1 MQKAFVASLTNSEL
15 SEEKERIVS
24 DYVQAL
30 SDDVTTIQNDVN
42 TQIAD
47 NAVLVSRGQSTLT
60 SEEVRYFNQVAQD
73 GLFKKKKVLPVTF
86 IDKVFENLVK
96 EHPLLNAIGV
106 TNMGAVTEIITVDP
120 SGAAVWGDLF
130 GDIKG
135 QVNAAFSKNVL
146 TFLN

>member
-15 SEEKERIVS
+15 SEEKREEIVS

-30 SDDVTTIQNDVN
+30 SDDVVTTIQNDVN

-73 GLFKKKKVLPVTF
+73 GLFKEEKVYY
-86 IDKVFENLVK
+86 
-96 EHPLLNAIGV
+96 
-106 TNMGAVTEIITVDP
+106 
-120 SGAAVWGDLF
+120 
-130 GDIKG
+130 
-135 QVNAAFSKNVL
+135 Q
-146 TFLN
+146 